1 MRQQV
6 ETDSPLMRKLIR
18 EYIPQANEHCQYQF
32 VRYYE
37 LLIDYNNRMNLT
49 AITDFKEIVQKH
61 FIDSAAYVFLPD
73 VSRETSEEYMID
85 VGTGAGFPGLVLK
98 IVFPNLKVTLVDSLN
113 KRIIFLKSVIEKLNL
128 KGIDAIHERIED
140 YAKTSRESFDI
151 VTSRAVASLPVL
163 SEMCIP
169 LVCEKGL
176 FIPMKADAK
185 DEIKSSQNAIKTL
198 GGVLRDTILFKLPKD
213 AGERTLIIIEKIN
226 KTSVKYPRKF
236 SEIKKKPL

>member
-1 MRQQV
+1 MTEAEFVEQV
-6 ETDSPLMRKLIR
+6 KLLGINPT
-18 EYIPQANEHCQYQF
+18 EEQLSKLEEL
-32 VRYYE
+32 YE
-37 LLIDYNNRMNLT
+37 IMIEENKVMNLT
-49 AITDFKEIVQKH
+49 RIVSKDDVYLKH
-61 FIDSAAYVFLPD
+61 FYDSLTLIKAVKLNNQ
-73 VSRETSEEYMID
+73 TLLD

-128 KGIDAIHERIED
+128 KGINAIHERIED
-140 YAKTSRESFDI
+140 YAKISRESFDI